1 MFAALSRIIK
11 YIKENRLAQW
21 ILKTKRR
28 KIIFFIIITVVLLIW
43 INSVRKVDWELEVV
57 EVKNTTIS
65 ETVTASG
72 EVKAEKFTELTF
84 LSSENVK
91 EIIVADG
98 AEVKKGD
105 LVATLDSTS
114 LYQSYLQA
122 EADLRDK
129 QAALERVYDQVKG
142 HEKDESYS
150 QKETRTS
157 AEVAKDKVYRA
168 FVIAQKNLGNTNLKA
183 PYDGFVYYGEGASIG
198 TYSSPTSSK
207 FTIVDPKTTFFEA
220 EVNEIDIIKITP
232 NTKVKIELDAYPNEE
247 FEQQIK
253 SISFVSTITS
263 TGGTAYK
270 VKTSLPDN
278 VDNKFRL
285 GMNGDASFIV
295 SSKQNV
301 IVVPLTAIVEE
312 DEKSYVW
319 VVNSNNKAKKVE
331 VATGASSIDD
341 IEITSGLK
349 SSDLV
354 IVRPPSK
361 IKEGDRV
368 KSS

>member
-1 MFAALSRIIK
+1 MVTALGKIIRLL
-11 YIKENRLAQW
+11 KENRLSKWVLA
-21 ILKTKRR
+21 TKRR
-28 KIIFFIIITVVLLIW
+28 RVIFLIIVALIVLW
-43 INSVRKVDWELEVV
+43 RINSARKPDWELGVV
-57 EVKNTTIS
+57 EIKKAELLESVST
-65 ETVTASG
+65 SG
-72 EVKAEKFTELTF
+72 EIKAEKFTELTF
-84 LSSENVK
+84 LSSENIK
-91 EIIVADG
+91 EILVPDG
-98 AEVKKGD
+98 AEVKKGN
-105 LVATLDSTS
+105 LIAKLDTVS

-129 QAALERVYDQVKG
+129 QAALDKVYDDVKG
-142 HEKDESYS
+142 HEKDETLA

-157 AEVAKDKVYRA
+157 AEVAKDKAYRA
-168 FVIAQKNLGNTNLKA
+168 FVIAQKNLANANLRA
-183 PYDGFVYYGEGASIG
+183 PFDGIVNYNEGASIG
-198 TYSSPTSSK
+198 TYSSPLSSR
-207 FTIVDPKTTFFEA
+207 FSLVDPKTVFFEA

-232 NTKVKIELDAYPNEE
+232 DTKVKIELDAYPNQE

-253 SISFVSTITS
+253 SISFVSTMTS

-278 VDNKFRL
+278 VDHKFRL

-312 DEKSYVW
+312 NEKSYVW

-331 VATGASSIDD
+331 VATGASSTDD

-349 SSDLV
+349 SGNLV
-354 IVRPPSK
+354 IGRPPSK